1 MAARRLW
8 KSTSVARCMR
18 ECKPSPPT
26 TSTRLVQGLAFYVAR
41 IASPFSGSIR
51 LNGLEAQEQQ
61 ALFALLTGSKAPGQF
76 RSEAPA
82 PAP

>member
-1 MAARRLW
+1 
-8 KSTSVARCMR
+8 
-18 ECKPSPPT
+18 
-26 TSTRLVQGLAFYVAR
+26 LVQGLAFHVAR

-51 LNGLEAQEQQ
+51 LSGLEAQEQQ

-76 RSEAPA
+76 QNEAPA